1 MTDDEKRRM
10 DEAWWDLAFVIQDVD
25 DDLDAAERRYAEEV
39 DAEER
44 KYAEELAR
52 KDVDP
57 GLPHGK

>member
-1 MTDDEKRRM
+1 M